1 VQDRAVQSP
10 PELDA
15 WVARGL
21 RCSNCSAP
29 VELDERRA
37 VLVCRHCGQESVLD
51 RAEAVIWHDLDAETP
66 SPGRQRGSRPDE
78 AGPEAVSCAHCGA
91 VMVRTRGALTSQC
104 HYCLSSLAVEASE
117 VDVEAF
123 DGIVPFSISGQE
135 AREKFAGWLGDAW
148 FAPGDLTR
156 AAKVE
161 ELDSIYVP
169 CHFWRT
175 QARTEWRARVGIL
188 TTAAED
194 LAAGY
199 QRKAGDPGHVR
210 TRWEDQTGTI
220 EEPALE
226 LESASR
232 VVLTKQ
238 LQELGGFDGGHVV
251 AYHRGFLGRR
261 DAELPVLDRKES
273 FARMLARLERSRA
286 DRAESQITA
295 ERHKDFRATTTTED
309 TKVRLALVPVYLVA
323 YRYKGEVF
331 RVLVHGVTGN
341 VCGDHPLSPWKIGCL
356 LTMVAAVGLA
366 LLVALN

>member
-1 VQDRAVQSP
+1 MQSP
-10 PELDA
+10 VELDA

-21 RCSNCSAP
+21 RCSKCSAP
-29 VELDERRA
+29 VELDEQRA
-37 VLVCRHCGQESVLD
+37 VLSCRHCGQETELD
-51 RAEAVIWHDLDAETP
+51 RAEAVVWHDAKAEEP
-66 SPGRQRGSRPDE
+66 PAGAKRGTAGAD

-104 HYCLSSLAVEASE
+104 HYCLSSLAVESAE
-117 VDVEAF
+117 VDAEAF
-123 DGIVPFSISGQE
+123 DGIVPFSVSGE
-135 AREKFAGWLGDAW
+135 VARGKFAAWLGDAW

-156 AAKVE
+156 AAKLE

-169 CHFWRT
+169 CHFWRLR
-175 QARTEWRARVGIL
+175 ARTEWRARVGIL

-194 LAAGY
+194 LAAGH

-220 EEPALE
+220 DEPTLE
-226 LESASR
+226 FESASR

-238 LQELGGFDGGHVV
+238 LQELGGFDGEHVV

-273 FARMLARLERSRA
+273 FARMLERLERSRA

-295 ERHKDFRATTTTED
+295 ERHKDFRATTTTQD

-323 YRYKGEVF
+323 YRYKGEAF
-331 RVLVHGVTGN
+331 RVLVHGVTGT

-356 LTMVAAVGLA
+356 LVVLGAIGLS